1 MLFVRRDLL
10 ANGRGRLLVFA
21 ASIVVAAAML
31 HAQGTKPPCC
41 AEIPAAIPTGQ
52 GSAPVGTPNIATPA
66 AADLLAASAPVAAPD
81 FQFALPPGVAPE
93 QGLQVKTI
101 WVARAISVMFP
112 EIKTIGGFRQDAL
125 KWHPNGLAIDVMI
138 PNHHTDGR
146 HRARQPDRRPGT
158 GEREAL
164 GSDSCDLETGLLPG
178 HRRTELDGG
187 LRLRN
192 RQPLRPRSYRH
203 RRRRIPDRARNLLPA
218 IHAPLT
224 AGLIDSRPA
233 RCENRSSQGILMTDT
248 YISTIGR

>member
-1 MLFVRRDLL
+1 MPRAQSLR
-10 ANGRGRLLVFA
+10 A
-21 ASIVVAAAML
+21 ALKSR
-31 HAQGTKPPCC
+31 PPSDRP
-41 AEIPAAIPTGQ
+41 E

-138 PNHHTDGR
+138 PNHHTDAGIELGNQVAGR
-146 HRARQPDRRPGT
+146 T

-218 IHAPLT
+218 IHAPLA
-224 AGLIDSRPA
+224 AGLIDA
-233 RCENRSSQGILMTDT
+233 RR
-248 YISTIGR
+248 RRA